1 MIIFLTVLYYALCLV
16 CFGSVIVGLKWLMET
31 ATLRKIL
38 VGLVVATLAAGM
50 VDMWLHTPVF
60 KGIPY
65 AVGCLFFAA
74 YEKHLAGRKGECS

>member
-1 MIIFLTVLYYALCLV
+1 MLFLKLAYYALCLA
-16 CFGSVIVGLKWLMET
+16 CFGSVVVGLKWLMEA

-38 VGLVVATLAAGM
+38 MGLLVATLAAGM
-50 VDMWLHTPVF
+50 VDMWLHTPMF

-65 AVGCLFFAA
+65 AVVCLLFAK